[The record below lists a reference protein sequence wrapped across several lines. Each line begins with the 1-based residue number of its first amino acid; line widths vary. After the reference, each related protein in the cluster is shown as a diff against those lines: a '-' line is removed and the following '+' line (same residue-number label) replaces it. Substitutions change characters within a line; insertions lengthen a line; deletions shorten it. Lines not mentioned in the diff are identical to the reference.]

1 MDDHGVAIPKL
12 PKAEWHKPVFDLSR
26 CIACGACEAR
36 CPVSCIRL
44 RDGKDGG
51 LETWPF
57 LAAPEACV
65 SCGYCAFY
73 CPMSCIR
80 LEAPAPQTAG
90 GSGGSGGAPDPAAK
104 EVTR

>member
-1 MDDHGVAIPKL
+1 MTATAQPDAGNAFHRK
-12 PKAEWHKPVFDLSR
+12 EF
-26 CIACGACEAR
+26 EALY
-36 CPVSCIRL
+36 VHV
-44 RDGKDGG
+44 
-51 LETWPF
+51 PF
-57 LAAPEACV
+57 CARK
-65 SCGYCAFY
+65 CGYCAFY